1 MPVTVKFD
9 PNVTSPQSAIIPDAT
24 VNSDR
29 NLRLQYLAGLGLDL
43 EQSGQIYLEM
53 LQYVRF
59 PDALFTGSKASL
71 EAVRAA
77 IDRAAGR

>member
-1 MPVTVKFD
+1 M
-9 PNVTSPQSAIIPDAT
+9 
-24 VNSDR
+24 VNRDR

-53 LQYVRF
+53 LQYARF
-59 PDALFTGSKASL
+59 PEGLFIGSPSSVQAI
-71 EAVRAA
+71 RAA